1 MRRMPG
7 VEEMDPLETNHA
19 TRRPPS
25 RDGQLM
31 LGLGGP
37 HQRQRLPEP
46 NRSQCVYLLGKMM
59 LDAVKANHQPRQP
72 EKP

>member
-1 MRRMPG
+1 MPG
-7 VEEMDPLETNHA
+7 LEGMDPLETNHA
-19 TRRPPS
+19 TRRPLK

-46 NRSQCVYLLGKMM
+46 NRSQCVSLLGRMM
-59 LDAVKANHQPRQP
+59 LVAIKAKHQP
-72 EKP
+72 EKPKQP

>member
-1 MRRMPG
+1 MRQMPELEG
-7 VEEMDPLETNHA
+7 MDPLEMNHA
-19 TRRPPS
+19 TRRPVK

-46 NRSQCVYLLGKMM
+46 NRSQCVSLLGRM
-59 LDAVKANHQPRQP
+59 LLGAIKAKHQPQKPKQP
-72 EKP
+72 

>member
-1 MRRMPG
+1 
-7 VEEMDPLETNHA
+7 
-19 TRRPPS
+19 
-25 RDGQLM
+25 M

>member
-1 MRRMPG
+1 
-7 VEEMDPLETNHA
+7 MDPLETNHA
-19 TRRPPS
+19 TRRPLK

-46 NRSQCVYLLGKMM
+46 NRSQCVTLLAKM
-59 LDAVKANHQPRQP
+59 LLVAVKAKHQSQQTNQP
-72 EKP
+72 